1 MSINTIYCSVGK
13 ELFVKNAWFVSRCRV
28 VSRNG
33 MSDPAMMRNREKYL
47 G

>member
-1 MSINTIYCSVGK
+1 MSINTIYCIIEK
-13 ELFVKNAWFVSRCRV
+13 ELCNKNAWFVSRCRV